1 MWYIIIIV
9 LSFILYLFCNKEFR
23 DFLNHLCSNKKENK
37 VEPENPKILNINPIQ
52 IKIESNAK

>member
-23 DFLNHLCSNKKENK
+23 DFLSETCSKKESK
-37 VEPENPKILNINPIQ
+37 IEPENPKILNINPIQ

>member
-23 DFLNHLCSNKKENK
+23 EFLNKSCSKKESK
-37 VEPENPKILNINPIQ
+37 IKPEKPEIININPIQ

>member
-23 DFLNHLCSNKKENK
+23 NFLSETCNKKESK
-37 VEPENPKILNINPIQ
+37 IEPEHPKILNINPIQ